1 MANAADQVHAAS
13 ADAGGTDQE
22 AEQAAANLAVN
33 PRPAR
38 HLIRAMLRVTGF
50 HGVTLPPLGV
60 FVLAERM
67 GDEVLIR
74 HEQAHWAQYE
84 RMGAVKF
91 YAAYLWY
98 TLRYGYTNNPLE
110 REARAAEI
118 A

>member
-1 MANAADQVHAAS
+1 M
-13 ADAGGTDQE
+13 T
-22 AEQAAANLAVN
+22 

-38 HLIRAMLRVTGF
+38 HLIRAMLRATGF
-50 HGVTLPPLGV
+50 HGVCLPPLGIII
-60 FVLAERM
+60 LAERINE
-67 GDEVLIR
+67 DALVR
-74 HEQAHWAQYE
+74 HEQVHWAQYQ